1 MRIVLGGFGVVAQS
15 LCRLLLSKERE
26 LNLSFGMV
34 PRVVGIIDSES
45 CLQDDRGVDLN
56 SAIRTKAK
64 TGKVGRPSGRR
75 RTADIIRE
83 VDGDVLV
90 ESTPTN
96 FRTGEPGLAHIKAA
110 FQSKKSVIA
119 TNKGPMAVAFR
130 ALVELAHHNG
140 VYFRFSG
147 AVGGGTPI
155 LDFGRSCARGDTI
168 TGIMGILNS
177 TSNYV
182 LTRMEKDGRGFDEA
196 VRLAQAEG
204 YAEADPSLDVDGF
217 DSAVKLV
224 IMANFL
230 LAKNA
235 SMGDVRVTGI
245 RDVTQ
250 ERLREARRRGMGIRL
265 VARVDR
271 ALSVAPVELQASDP
285 LCISGPFNAVKFIC
299 ENSGDKIIV
308 GKGAG
313 GIETASSVLRDLIE
327 IRGLLGARAG

>member
-15 LCRLLLSKERE
+15 LCGLLRSKEQE

-45 CLQDDRGVDLN
+45 FLLDDRGIDLN
-56 SAIRTKAK
+56 VAMRTKAK
-64 TGKVGRPSGRR
+64 TGKVGGPSGKRG
-75 RTADIIRE
+75 TAEIIRE
-83 VDGDVLV
+83 VNGDVLV

-147 AVGGGTPI
+147 AVGGGTPV

-168 TGIMGILNS
+168 TAIVGILNS

-182 LTRMEKDGRGFDEA
+182 LTRMEDGLGFDAA
-196 VRLAQAEG
+196 VRLAQKEG

-230 LAKNA
+230 LGRNA
-235 SMGDVRVTGI
+235 TMRDVSIRGI
-245 RDVTQ
+245 REVSP
-250 ERLREARRRGMGIRL
+250 ERLRKAREDGRAIRL
-265 VARVDR
+265 IAKADDHS
-271 ALSVAPVELQASDP
+271 LSVAPVELQASDP
-285 LCISGPFNAVKFIC
+285 LCISGPFNAVKFVC
-299 ENSGDKIIV
+299 ENSGEKIIV

-327 IRGLLGARAG
+327 IRGLLGARV